1 MKYVR
6 FEYRG
11 KTGFGVLEGSDVVRV
26 YEGDM
31 FEGAH
36 PTSETMPLH
45 MVGLLPPCQPSKMV
59 ALWNNSR
66 AQIEKLNRE
75 TPAEVLWFLK
85 PPSSFITHGQA
96 ILYPVGQAERIVL
109 EGELGIVIGRV
120 CNGVSAEEAKE
131 CIFGYTVINDVT
143 AQDVVKRDATFP
155 QYDRGKGYDTFGV
168 FGPVIET
175 EVDPMTLR
183 MKSYVNGEL
192 KQDFPVTDLVF
203 NPYAT
208 VAEITKTMT
217 LYPGDVIACG
227 TTLNAAPITPGDTV
241 EIRIDGIGSLVN
253 PVQAFDRRTRVR
265 PAKPAPKA
273 EIIAS
278 NDPIGTP
285 KKVASR

>member
-1 MKYVR
+1 MKFVR

-11 KTGFGVLEGSDVVRV
+11 KTGFGVLEGNDVVRV

-31 FEGAH
+31 FEGAR
-36 PTSETMPLH
+36 PTRETMALDS
-45 MVGLLPPCQPSKMV
+45 VGLLPPCQPSKMV

-109 EGELGIVIGRV
+109 EGELGIVIGRA

-253 PVQAFDRRTRVR
+253 PVKAFDRRTRVR
-265 PAKPAPKA
+265 PAKAPQ
-273 EIIAS
+273 EVLAS
-278 NDPIGTP
+278 NDPLVAP
-285 KKVASR
+285 RKVASR